1 MSNKKGNHNSIESMI
16 RELETGSTTVA
27 MPDKLSIININS
39 RAQTG
44 GSKYNSQLSSNN
56 NNHVNKLLSML
67 ATETTATSILEANL
81 GNSLKMS
88 GGRVSKLS
96 TKDELKAFFKKYKIN
111 EVNGIKA
118 KYFIQTHGAPNESSD
133 APTPVTSDA
142 PTSDPAT
149 DPATEPDKPL
159 VNTTTDELSKDEL
172 SKEGNSAITNSA
184 ITTIAETDTVE
195 SHGFSGGAGMNPG
208 FQAFLNLKKK
218 IAEELKISNGP
229 KAAKIAG
236 AVQKEMKAKYTNLNA
251 VEIAAKGLEHFKKNH
266 DKYKKMV

>member
-1 MSNKKGNHNSIESMI
+1 MSNRKSNHNSLESMI
-16 RELETGSTTVA
+16 QEMEAGSTTVA
-27 MPDKLSIININS
+27 MLDKLNIININS

-44 GSKYNSQLSSNN
+44 GSKHNLQLSSDNSY
-56 NNHVNKLLSML
+56 NHVNKLLSML
-67 ATETTATSILEANL
+67 ATDSPTNTTATSVLEANL

-96 TKDELKAFFKKYKIN
+96 TKNELTAFFKKYKIN

-118 KYFIQTHGAPNESSD
+118 KYFIQTHGASENSTVSEVSPVSEVSEVSD
-133 APTPVTSDA
+133 VSEVSPVSD
-142 PTSDPAT
+142 
-149 DPATEPDKPL
+149 ELK
-159 VNTTTDELSKDEL
+159 VNTTT
-172 SKEGNSAITNSA
+172 ATNSA
-184 ITTIAETDTVE
+184 ETTEATEATEATDASDPSNKVDK
-195 SHGFSGGAGMNPG
+195 FSGGAGMNPG